1 VYSEHNHVDE
11 TILAATNAVD
21 HMDDFMEEEVE
32 NAIEW
37 LKKGKADWG
46 NAVIVPLY

>member
-1 VYSEHNHVDE
+1 VTGVQTCALPIS
-11 TILAATNAVD
+11 TNAVD